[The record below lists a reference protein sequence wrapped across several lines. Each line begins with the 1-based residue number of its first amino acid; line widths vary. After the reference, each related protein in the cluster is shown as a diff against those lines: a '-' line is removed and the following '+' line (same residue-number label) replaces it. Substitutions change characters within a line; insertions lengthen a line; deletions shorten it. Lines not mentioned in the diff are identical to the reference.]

1 MTRYNK
7 QLANLLLDWSSDCKR
22 AGYEPDMSL
31 IWAGSVK
38 QWTLLT
44 GKELTGWELCFSY
57 ITTLPDWY
65 SIEPGSPAVVPGV
78 GFHPPLQWLQWDNSA
93 ILFHKYSPLSCV
105 LSTRVLDIGLSFL
118 TATEKSIIVFWW
130 YKSCKVKSKNQ
141 IPDRAQ
147 SFKDSD
153 QSWRWFP
160 LQTGDCSSC
169 LETSW
174 WQLSGHDWRLARD
187 CLAGWY
193 HNWNKTQNHR
203 ATLFITDLS
212 GQLYHGGSQRNIPL
226 ATLCWEQIGS
236 MINKSDHKTNYRK
249 NLLLK

>member
-7 QLANLLLDWSSDCKR
+7 QLANLLLDWSSDWNR
-22 AGYEPDMSL
+22 AGFEMDMSW
-31 IWAGSVK
+31 ISEIVNI
-38 QWTLLT
+38 TD
-44 GKELTGWELCFSY
+44 WERVDWLRIVLVSY
-57 ITTLPDWY
+57 ITTRPDWY
-65 SIEPGSPAVVPGV
+65 SIEPGSPPVVPGV

-105 LSTRVLDIGLSFL
+105 LSTRVLDIGLSFW

-160 LQTGDCSSC
+160 LQTRDCSSC
-169 LETSW
+169 L
-174 WQLSGHDWRLARD
+174 
-187 CLAGWY
+187 
-193 HNWNKTQNHR
+193 
-203 ATLFITDLS
+203 
-212 GQLYHGGSQRNIPL
+212 
-226 ATLCWEQIGS
+226 
-236 MINKSDHKTNYRK
+236 
-249 NLLLK
+249 